1 MLGKRVD
8 ALKSVFVFVC
18 VCVCVCVFGQGAVT
32 PYKLFEYDLAPQLE
46 IYYDFNR
53 DDSCWC
59 PRASVVFNV
68 LLSAR
73 ITSAFVSNISDCDEA
88 FNYWEPV
95 ST

>member
-1 MLGKRVD
+1 MGIGLVH
-8 ALKSVFVFVC
+8 
-18 VCVCVCVFGQGAVT
+18 
-32 PYKLFEYDLAPQLE
+32 YLE
-46 IYYDFNR
+46 ICYDFNR

-73 ITSAFVSNISDCDEA
+73 ITSTFVSNISDCDEV

-95 ST
+95 STCLFWLDFVFVFLVSSLSRPLSKLYH